1 MTSTDNTVDRIWDEE
16 PETIDE
22 DTNAVERS
30 DEIKKNYL
38 LLRNYVQNILPMRG
52 MLLKTS
58 LNSLSEIDAGTF
70 FLENFSHEEKIKAK
84 SMFQMDIISGIMLY
98 IEDLVV
104 LSESFRRKI
113 LYHKLLDPSDKNQ
126 ADVGRMI
133 EEFFRSVNSFSAE
146 DIGRILGYG
155 NPGRLGFE
163 DEERALVEKIM
174 QKNIAELRRM
184 FVQIGE
190 FGSTH
195 HPAFRRFKHGGAPLI
210 PGAEVRRGDGILSR
224 FDSHTPVLE
233 GSDPFKD
240 IILIP
245 LSKDVL
251 EGYRIIIGG
260 IQTCLNDLVK
270 NHLLCIERNLNGMIP
285 TNSYSKDYLSEK
297 EIKLYEKIINEFYDE
312 HPSNVGDLRH
322 FHFESKIKKEKI
334 KWYIDLPDFL
344 KECKRRAE

>member
-1 MTSTDNTVDRIWDEE
+1 MTSVDNPVDRVWDEE
-16 PETIDE
+16 PKTTDGN
-22 DTNAVERS
+22 TNVVERS
-30 DEIKKNYL
+30 AEIKKNYL
-38 LLRNYVQNILPMRG
+38 LLRNYIQNILPMRG

-58 LNSLSEIDAGTF
+58 MNSLSEIDEGTF
-70 FLENFSHEEKIKAK
+70 SLGDFSGEEKIKAK
-84 SMFQMDIISGIMLY
+84 SMFQMDVISGIMLY

-133 EEFFRSVNSFSAE
+133 EEFFKSVSSFSAE
-146 DIGRILGYG
+146 DLGRILGYE
-155 NPGRLGFE
+155 NLDRLDLGSKE
-163 DEERALVEKIM
+163 KALVGKIM
-174 QKNIAELRRM
+174 QKNIAELRRI

-195 HPAFRRFKHGGAPLI
+195 HPAFRRFKHGGAPLV
-210 PGAEVRRGDGILSR
+210 PGAVVRRGGGIFSR

-233 GSDPFKD
+233 GTDPFRD

-251 EGYRIIIGG
+251 EGYSIIISG
-260 IQTCLNDLVK
+260 IQTCLDDLVK
-270 NHLLCIERNLNGMIP
+270 NHIICIERSLKGMIP
-285 TNSYSKDYLSEK
+285 TSSYSKDLLSKE
-297 EIKLYEKIINEFYDE
+297 EIKLYKNIINEFYDK
-312 HPSNVGDLRH
+312 HPSDVSDLRH

-344 KECKRRAE
+344 KECKRRA